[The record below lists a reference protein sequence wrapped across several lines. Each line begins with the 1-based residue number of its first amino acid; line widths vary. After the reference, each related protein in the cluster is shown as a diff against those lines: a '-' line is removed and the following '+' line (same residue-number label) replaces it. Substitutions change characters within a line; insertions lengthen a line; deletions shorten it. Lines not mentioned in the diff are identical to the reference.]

1 MWLFWYRGKFC
12 AQFRKCWSRKQN
24 CPQSWLKRVITPNNY
39 TVILLKKYVPIVSRS
54 LATNGVLMGFRP
66 VQRKVDTSLRDER
79 FFKTYCFF
87 KVSRRSYRVDMIF
100 CLLFHY
106 YFRLTFHIQLSALP
120 KRAFTAERKRFLGG
134 GSFYK
139 PNRNSSLR
147 LFLIEPARF
156 YILTTFSVG

>member
-1 MWLFWYRGKFC
+1 MFWYRGKFC

-39 TVILLKKYVPIVSRS
+39 TVLLLKKYVPIVSRS

-87 KVSRRSYRVDMIF
+87 KVSRRSYRVGMIF
-100 CLLFHY
+100 CLLFYY
-106 YFRLTFHIQLSALP
+106 YFRLTFRIRWVHCP
-120 KRAFTAERKRFLGG
+120 KEHLLQNESDFWGEGVSTDRVEIPVYV
-134 GSFYK
+134 SF
-139 PNRNSSLR
+139 
-147 LFLIEPARF
+147 
-156 YILTTFSVG
+156 